1 MTTNNNK
8 HVWEY
13 LTYYLGLAHAPG
25 FAVLLSGPWGVGKTY
40 LLKAFL
46 KEKFGEDVA
55 NYVYVSLYGLSS
67 IEEIDDALFQAAFP
81 VMTGNA
87 AKVAGRI
94 VKAGLKFLKV
104 EPGEWDIK
112 QFLNRFKAKIYVFDD
127 LERCEAPINKVLGYV
142 NQFVEHG
149 SAKVIVLANEN
160 EISSDKEYV
169 RRREKLIGKT
179 LQVKSVFS
187 EAFRHFA
194 STIDAAAARKFFE
207 DNAADIATIYEQADL
222 DNLRIL
228 QQTMWDFE
236 RFYRALSPEHVANKE
251 AVATLLRLLF
261 VLSFEL
267 KAARIT
273 EQDILTGRGMT
284 AALMAQLEKEK
295 PKRPIAI
302 AGERYPMVDIDD
314 NVLSNEF
321 LVEYLVR
328 GVVDAD
334 AIGRE
339 LKASRFFI
347 TVADEEPWRTVWHW
361 FERSDAEFDAALLKV
376 ESQFERREFAVG
388 GEILHV
394 LGLRLFLADQGIL
407 KLTRADVLAAGKQY
421 IDDLY
426 SAKKLP
432 GPSGD
437 SSELRFQGW
446 AGLGICEHDT
456 TEYKELYE
464 YLTAMMQRVV
474 LDGYPDKAKQLL
486 SDMSSNVDYFYR
498 QISLSH
504 ADASDYVR
512 APVLAKM
519 PVEEFVDALFALH
532 PSAQRLALMAL
543 KGRYEYGRL
552 EQALKEEKPW
562 IVAVHAV
569 IQKRLPQLSAIS
581 RRRFG
586 MLLEWYPNVMKPEP
600 APEESGS

>member
-87 AKVAGRI
+87 AKAAGRI

-112 QFLNRFKAKIYVFDD
+112 QFLNKFKAKIYVFDD
-127 LERCEAPINKVLGYV
+127 LERCEAPINKVLGYI

-160 EISSDKEYV
+160 EISSDKDYV

-179 LQVKSVFS
+179 LQVKSVFG

-194 STIDAAAARKFFE
+194 STIDDAAARKFFE

-236 RFYRALSPEHVANKE
+236 RFYLALSPEHVANKE

-284 AALMAQLEKEK
+284 AALMAQFEKEK

-302 AGERYPMVDIDD
+302 AGDRYPMVDTDD
-314 NVLSNEF
+314 NVLSNEL

-376 ESQFERREFAVG
+376 ESQFERREFVVG

-421 IDDLY
+421 IDALY

-432 GPSGD
+432 GPPGD

-446 AGLGICEHDT
+446 GGLG
-456 TEYKELYE
+456 L
-464 YLTAMMQRVV
+464 
-474 LDGYPDKAKQLL
+474 
-486 SDMSSNVDYFYR
+486 
-498 QISLSH
+498 
-504 ADASDYVR
+504 
-512 APVLAKM
+512 
-519 PVEEFVDALFALH
+519 
-532 PSAQRLALMAL
+532 
-543 KGRYEYGRL
+543 
-552 EQALKEEKPW
+552 
-562 IVAVHAV
+562 
-569 IQKRLPQLSAIS
+569 
-581 RRRFG
+581 
-586 MLLEWYPNVMKPEP
+586 
-600 APEESGS
+600 